1 MKKVYGSVRS
11 LLSTGAS
18 LLLGW
23 FGFSGCLIIGGA
35 EYGTPTVNYEF
46 KVHVRD
52 QNAKPVPGLQVSVSE
67 TYYQEKPLTD
77 ADGNVQLNGR
87 YTGFYGDQKVGFG
100 IRDVDGERNGVV
112 TDTLINVDVKE
123 SDFVSKGRGWNKG
136 KIVKD
141 ITLEV
146 KRK

>member
-1 MKKVYGSVRS
+1 M
-11 LLSTGAS
+11 
-18 LLLGW
+18 
-23 FGFSGCLIIGGA
+23 
-35 EYGTPTVNYEF
+35 
-46 KVHVRD
+46 
-52 QNAKPVPGLQVSVSE
+52 
-67 TYYQEKPLTD
+67 
-77 ADGNVQLNGR
+77 QLNGR

-100 IRDVDGERNGVV
+100 IRDVDGEQNGVV